1 MTSTHFSEYGSVDI
15 LLLNYKTH
23 KTMRIPLTSVYTPP
37 KDDRKVI
44 MFIDDLFHSKWN
56 PALKPVQELLDTE
69 YHCITILK
77 QIDPE
82 RMVKK
87 IRWLSYGTSKPDLIV
102 AYGTGAT
109 IAAQI
114 KDVEKVLIKPYYN
127 TSNVLKN
134 MLGEKKQETRI
145 ELPTLGKPEY
155 LTITRPMVLGY
166 KHLEIKA
173 MENGYNNGAH
183 SLFFANDVER
193 DVYREHIE
201 QFGNAVIVPGVSIY
215 DPDGI
220 NGIARF
226 IRAIIEA

>member
-1 MTSTHFSEYGSVDI
+1 M
-15 LLLNYKTH
+15 LLNYKTH
-23 KTMRIPLTSVYTPP
+23 KTMRIPLTSVYTPH

-44 MFIDDLFHSKWN
+44 MFIDDLFHSKRD
-56 PALKPVQELLDTE
+56 PALKPVKELLNTE

-77 QIDPE
+77 HIDPE

-127 TSNVLKN
+127 TSNVLNN
-134 MLGEKKQETRI
+134 MLGEKNQETRI

-155 LTITRPMVLGY
+155 LTITRPMVLEY

-173 MENGYNNGAH
+173 RQNGYNNDAH
-183 SLFFANDVER
+183 SLFFAKDIETNT
-193 DVYREHIE
+193 YKKHME
-201 QFGNAVIVPGVSIY
+201 QFGNTMIIPGESIF
-215 DPDGI
+215 DLDGI

-226 IRAIIEA
+226 IRGVMEA

>member
-1 MTSTHFSEYGSVDI
+1 
-15 LLLNYKTH
+15 
-23 KTMRIPLTSVYTPP
+23 MRIPLTSVYTPP

-44 MFIDDLFHSKWN
+44 MFIDDLFHSKWD
-56 PALKPVQELLDTE
+56 PALNPVKELLDTE
-69 YHCITILK
+69 YHCIIILK
-77 QIDPE
+77 HRDPE

-134 MLGEKKQETRI
+134 MLGEKYQETRI
-145 ELPTLGKPEY
+145 EQPTLGKPEY

-183 SLFFANDVER
+183 SLFFTPDIETAT
-193 DVYREHIE
+193 YKEHIKL
-201 QFGNAVIVPGVSIY
+201 FGDAVIVPGEDIHE
-215 DPDGI
+215 PKGI
-220 NGIARF
+220 ESVAKF
-226 IRAIIEA
+226 IKGVLEV

>member
-1 MTSTHFSEYGSVDI
+1 MTCVDVAI

-23 KTMRIPLTSVYTPP
+23 KTMRIPLTSVYTPH
-37 KDDRKVI
+37 KDERKVI
-44 MFIDDLFHSKWN
+44 MFIDDLFHSKWD
-56 PALKPVQELLDTE
+56 PALNPVKELLDTE

-77 QIDPE
+77 HIDPE

-87 IRWLSYGTSKPDLIV
+87 IRWLSFGTSKPDLIV

-134 MLGEKKQETRI
+134 MLGEKNQETRI

-155 LTITRPMVLGY
+155 LTITRPMVLEY

-173 MENGYNNGAH
+173 MENGYNNSAH
-183 SLFFANDVER
+183 SLFFAKDIETNT
-193 DVYREHIE
+193 YKEHME
-201 QFGNAVIVPGVSIY
+201 QFGDAVIVPGDNMF

-226 IRAIIEA
+226 IRGVMEA

>member
-1 MTSTHFSEYGSVDI
+1 
-15 LLLNYKTH
+15 
-23 KTMRIPLTSVYTPP
+23 MRIPLTSVYTPP

-44 MFIDDLFHSKWN
+44 MFIDDLFHSKRN
-56 PALKPVQELLDTE
+56 PALKPVKELLNTE

-77 QIDPE
+77 HIDPE

-114 KDVEKVLIKPYYN
+114 KDVEKVLIRPYYN

-134 MLGEKKQETRI
+134 MLGEKNQKTRI

-173 MENGYNNGAH
+173 MENGYNNAAH
-183 SLFFANDVER
+183 SLFFAKDVET
-193 DVYREHIE
+193 DTYKEHIKR
-201 QFGNAVIVPGVSIY
+201 FGNAMLVPGESIY

-220 NGIARF
+220 KGIAKF
-226 IRAIIEA
+226 IRGIIEA

>member
-1 MTSTHFSEYGSVDI
+1 
-15 LLLNYKTH
+15 
-23 KTMRIPLTSVYTPP
+23 MRIPLTSVYTPP

-44 MFIDDLFHSKWN
+44 MFIDDLFHSKRN
-56 PALKPVQELLDTE
+56 PALKPVKELLNTE

-77 QIDPE
+77 HIDPE

-134 MLGEKKQETRI
+134 MLGEKNQKTRI

-173 MENGYNNGAH
+173 MENGYNNAAH
-183 SLFFANDVER
+183 SLFFAKDVET
-193 DVYREHIE
+193 DTYKEHIKR
-201 QFGNAVIVPGVSIY
+201 FGNAMLVPGERIY

-220 NGIARF
+220 KGIAKF
-226 IRAIIEA
+226 IRGIIEA

>member
-1 MTSTHFSEYGSVDI
+1 
-15 LLLNYKTH
+15 
-23 KTMRIPLTSVYTPP
+23 MRIPLTSVYTQP
-37 KDDRKVI
+37 KDERKVI
-44 MFIDDLFHSKWN
+44 MFIDDLFHSKWD
-56 PALKPVQELLDTE
+56 PALNPVKELLNTE

-77 QIDPE
+77 HIDPE

-87 IRWLSYGTSKPDLIV
+87 TRWLSFGTSKPDLIV

-155 LTITRPMVLGY
+155 LTITRPMVLEY

-173 MENGYNNGAH
+173 MENGYNNSAH
-183 SLFFANDVER
+183 SLFFAKDIETNS
-193 DVYREHIE
+193 YKEHME
-201 QFGNAVIVPGVSIY
+201 QFGNTMIIPGESIF
-215 DPDGI
+215 DLDGI

-226 IRAIIEA
+226 IRGVMEA

>member
-1 MTSTHFSEYGSVDI
+1 
-15 LLLNYKTH
+15 
-23 KTMRIPLTSVYTPP
+23 MRIPLTNVYTTP

-44 MFIDDLFHSKWN
+44 MFIDDLFHCKWN

-77 QIDPE
+77 HIDPE

-134 MLGEKKQETRI
+134 ILGEKNQETRI

-173 MENGYNNGAH
+173 MENGYNNAAH
-183 SLFFANDVER
+183 SLFFAKDVET
-193 DVYREHIE
+193 DTYKEHIKR
-201 QFGNAVIVPGVSIY
+201 FGNAMLVPGESIY

-220 NGIARF
+220 KGIAKF
-226 IRAIIEA
+226 IHGIIES

>member
-1 MTSTHFSEYGSVDI
+1 
-15 LLLNYKTH
+15 
-23 KTMRIPLTSVYTPP
+23 MRIPLTSVYTPP

-44 MFIDDLFHSKWN
+44 MFINDLFHSKWD
-56 PALKPVQELLDTE
+56 PALNPVKELLDTE

-77 QIDPE
+77 HIAPE

-87 IRWLSYGTSKPDLIV
+87 IRWLSFGTSKPDLIV

-134 MLGEKKQETRI
+134 MLGEKNLKTRI

-155 LTITRPMVLGY
+155 LTITRPMVLEY

-173 MENGYNNGAH
+173 MDNGYNNSAH
-183 SLFFANDVER
+183 SLFFAKDIETNT
-193 DVYREHIE
+193 YKEHME
-201 QFGNAVIVPGVSIY
+201 QFGSTMIIPGESIF
-215 DPDGI
+215 DLDGI

-226 IRAIIEA
+226 IRGVMEA

>member
-1 MTSTHFSEYGSVDI
+1 
-15 LLLNYKTH
+15 
-23 KTMRIPLTSVYTPP
+23 MRIPLTSVYTPP

-77 QIDPE
+77 HIDPE

-114 KDVEKVLIKPYYN
+114 KDVEKVLIKPYYK

-134 MLGEKKQETRI
+134 MLGEKNQETRI

-183 SLFFANDVER
+183 SLFFANDVET
-193 DVYREHIE
+193 DTYKEHMRL
-201 QFGNAVIVPGVSIY
+201 FSNAMIVPGEGIY

-226 IRAIIEA
+226 IRGVMEA

>member
-1 MTSTHFSEYGSVDI
+1 
-15 LLLNYKTH
+15 
-23 KTMRIPLTSVYTPP
+23 
-37 KDDRKVI
+37 
-44 MFIDDLFHSKWN
+44 
-56 PALKPVQELLDTE
+56 
-69 YHCITILK
+69 
-77 QIDPE
+77 
-82 RMVKK
+82 MVKK
-87 IRWLSYGTSKPDLIV
+87 IRWLSFGTSKPDLIV

-134 MLGEKKQETRI
+134 MLGEKNQETRI

-173 MENGYNNGAH
+173 MENGYNNAAH
-183 SLFFANDVER
+183 SLFFAKDVET
-193 DVYREHIE
+193 DTYKEHIKR
-201 QFGNAVIVPGVSIY
+201 FGNAMLVPGESIY

-220 NGIARF
+220 KGIAKF
-226 IRAIIEA
+226 IRGIIEA

>member
-1 MTSTHFSEYGSVDI
+1 
-15 LLLNYKTH
+15 
-23 KTMRIPLTSVYTPP
+23 MRIPLTSVYTPP

-69 YHCITILK
+69 YYCITILK
-77 QIDPE
+77 HIDPE

-87 IRWLSYGTSKPDLIV
+87 IRWLSYGRSKPDLIV

-134 MLGEKKQETRI
+134 MLGEKNQKTRI

-173 MENGYNNGAH
+173 MENGYNNAAH
-183 SLFFANDVER
+183 SLFFAKDVET
-193 DVYREHIE
+193 DTYKEHIKR
-201 QFGNAVIVPGVSIY
+201 FGNAMLVPGESIY

-220 NGIARF
+220 KGIAKF
-226 IRAIIEA
+226 IRGIIEA

>member
-1 MTSTHFSEYGSVDI
+1 
-15 LLLNYKTH
+15 
-23 KTMRIPLTSVYTPP
+23 MRIPHTRVYTLP

-77 QIDPE
+77 HIDPE
-82 RMVKK
+82 RMVKI

-134 MLGEKKQETRI
+134 MLGEKNQETRI

-173 MENGYNNGAH
+173 MENGYNNAAH
-183 SLFFANDVER
+183 PLFFAKDVET
-193 DVYREHIE
+193 DTYKEHIKR
-201 QFGNAVIVPGVSIY
+201 FGNAMLVPGESIY
-215 DPDGI
+215 DPYGI
-220 NGIARF
+220 KGIAKF
-226 IRAIIEA
+226 IRGIIEA

>member
-1 MTSTHFSEYGSVDI
+1 
-15 LLLNYKTH
+15 
-23 KTMRIPLTSVYTPP
+23 MRIPLTSVYTPH

-44 MFIDDLFHSKWN
+44 MFIDDLFHSKWD
-56 PALKPVQELLDTE
+56 PALNQVKELLDTE

-77 QIDPE
+77 HIDPE

-87 IRWLSYGTSKPDLIV
+87 IRWLSFGTSKPDLIV

-134 MLGEKKQETRI
+134 MLGEKNHETRI

-155 LTITRPMVLGY
+155 LTITRPMVLEY

-173 MENGYNNGAH
+173 MENGYNKGAH
-183 SLFFANDVER
+183 SLFFAKDIETNT
-193 DVYREHIE
+193 YKEHME
-201 QFGNAVIVPGVSIY
+201 QFGNTMIIPGESIF
-215 DPDGI
+215 DLDGI

-226 IRAIIEA
+226 IRGVIEV

>member
-1 MTSTHFSEYGSVDI
+1 
-15 LLLNYKTH
+15 
-23 KTMRIPLTSVYTPP
+23 MRIPLTSVYTPH

-56 PALKPVQELLDTE
+56 PALNPVKELLDTE

-77 QIDPE
+77 HIDPE

-87 IRWLSYGTSKPDLIV
+87 IRWLSFGTSKPDLIV

-155 LTITRPMVLGY
+155 LTITRPMILEY

-173 MENGYNNGAH
+173 RQNGYNKGTH
-183 SLFFANDVER
+183 SLFFAKDIETNT
-193 DVYREHIE
+193 YKEHME
-201 QFGNAVIVPGVSIY
+201 QFGNTMIIPGESIY
-215 DPDGI
+215 DTDGR
-220 NGIARF
+220 NSIARF
-226 IRAIIEA
+226 IRGVMEA

>member
-1 MTSTHFSEYGSVDI
+1 
-15 LLLNYKTH
+15 
-23 KTMRIPLTSVYTPP
+23 MRIPLTSVYTPP

-69 YHCITILK
+69 YHCITTLK
-77 QIDPE
+77 HTDPE

-134 MLGEKKQETRI
+134 MLGEKNQETRI

-173 MENGYNNGAH
+173 MENGYNNAAH
-183 SLFFANDVER
+183 SLFFAKDVET
-193 DVYREHIE
+193 DTYKEHIKR
-201 QFGNAVIVPGVSIY
+201 FGNAMLVPGESIY

-220 NGIARF
+220 KGIAKF
-226 IRAIIEA
+226 IHGIIEA